1 MSDPNVKN
9 ITLVSPSS
17 YAEGGS
23 TEGGGTRRKGRKGSR
38 SKTFKVDATREGGGS
53 TSPGTLTQLAA
64 SSIPGS
70 APPAIEP
77 VGVDSALTE
86 KGAVLISKGGATEAQ
101 KPMKVVLEA
110 AKKKKGKV
118 ILAAAKPVVT
128 AASKTRKAGHA
139 KKVRVTISNLGK
151 KIHMAKQIRKAASD
165 SSIEEVKKDLTKAGL
180 VKAGSKAPDAMLR
193 QIYADFMTLKG
204 RAL

>member
-17 YAEGGS
+17 SDAA
-23 TEGGGTRRKGRKGSR
+23 EGGGTRRRGRKGGKN
-38 SKTFKVDATREGGGS
+38 KTFKVDATREGGGS
-53 TSPGTLTQLAA
+53 TSPGTHTQLAA
-64 SSIPGS
+64 SSLPGS
-70 APPAIEP
+70 DAGSVAP
-77 VGVDSALTE
+77 VGVDSPLTD
-86 KGAVLISKGGATEAQ
+86 KGAPLQITSSKGGAAH
-101 KPMKVVLEA
+101 KPMKVVLAA
-110 AKKKKGKV
+110 AKVKKGKV
-118 ILAAAKPVVT
+118 ILAAAKPVSAT
-128 AASKTRKAGHA
+128 ATKTRKAGHA

-151 KIHMAKQIRKAASD
+151 KIKMAKDIRKAATD
-165 SSIEEVKKDLTKAGL
+165 SSMDDIKKDLTKAGL